1 MFVRLT
7 DVVIGEKDRTDF
19 IAIIKNLLESVVQL

>member
-19 IAIIKNLLESVVQL
+19 IAIIKSPIESVVRL